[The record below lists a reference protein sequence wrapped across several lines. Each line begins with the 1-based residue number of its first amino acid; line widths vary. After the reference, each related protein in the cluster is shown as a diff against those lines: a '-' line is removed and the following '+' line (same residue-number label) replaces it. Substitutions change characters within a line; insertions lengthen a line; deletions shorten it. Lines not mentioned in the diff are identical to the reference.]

1 MIKSKYI
8 VTSLVMVSFVLL
20 AIFAV
25 STNAYAEDS
34 TAEVNNKTLLA
45 QNFFEIRPVA
55 ELANNAVAS
64 LAGAKPVHERAL
76 FARQMRLNM
85 DYAQLER
92 KMTAALLDTYTVDE
106 IKAMVDF
113 YGSDLGKSITA
124 KGAAFEQAV
133 SPILQ
138 QMLDQAFVKAN
149 YGDNGAQ
156 SRP

>member
-1 MIKSKYI
+1 MLSI
-8 VTSLVMVSFVLL
+8 VVLV
-20 AIFAV
+20 FAASNTKAHADESV
-25 STNAYAEDS
+25 AEANS
-34 TAEVNNKTLLA
+34 KTLLA
-45 QNFFEIRPVA
+45 QDFFEIRPVA
-55 ELANNAVAS
+55 DLANNAVAN
-64 LAGAKPVHERAL
+64 LAAAKPVQERTL

-92 KMTAALLDTYTVDE
+92 KMIAALLETYTADE
-106 IKAMVDF
+106 IKAMVAF
-113 YGSDLGKSITA
+113 YGSDLGRSITA
-124 KGAAFEQAV
+124 KQLAFEQAV